1 MDTVTE
7 TQASLDL
14 QVRESKRQLTATVV
28 LGVMAIC
35 LAFVGQSA
43 LSAARPIF
51 AVIDMAYASWQSG
64 FNWVLWALAL
74 AWLVAIIQH
83 SIRYQDSKEQ
93 LRIRQRLDEH
103 YARVQQMREEAEQR
117 KREREEEQR
126 REEARQAR
134 PKRIDKAARSNK
146 FDY

>member
-1 MDTVTE
+1 MDTAS
-7 TQASLDL
+7 QALATIDL

-28 LGVMAIC
+28 LGVMAVC
-35 LAFVGQSA
+35 LAFVGQTA

-51 AVIDMAYASWQSG
+51 AVIDMAYTSWQSG

-83 SIRYQDSKEQ
+83 SFRYQDMKEQ
-93 LRIRQRLDEH
+93 LRIHQRLDEH
-103 YARVQQMREEAEQR
+103 YARMRQVREEAEQR
-117 KREREEEQR
+117 KLEREASKRQDEEHVK
-126 REEARQAR
+126 
-134 PKRIDKAARSNK
+134 PKRVDKKARSNK